1 MLKEVAGTKVYEKKR
16 QESMKIMEETE
27 AKREKIVGFL
37 DYIEQRLAE
46 LEEEK
51 EELKEY
57 QKSDRERRCL
67 EYALHQRELE
77 DVTATLDQVSVVMRE
92 PQVSLMFQVEEERR
106 NDVHNANQKRK
117 EFNTKEAVIQVSF
130 RGLPFRSAIADV

>member
-1 MLKEVAGTKVYEKKR
+1 VLKEVAGTKVYEKKR
-16 QESMKIMEETE
+16 QESMKIMDETD
-27 AKREKIVGFL
+27 AKREKIVTFL
-37 DYIEQRLAE
+37 DTIEERLNE

-77 DVTATLDQVSVVMRE
+77 EVTVALDTVRSGWDNMSRGVTND
-92 PQVSLMFQVEEERR
+92 QVEEDRR
-106 NDVHNANQKRK
+106 NDIHVSNQKRK
-117 EFNTKEAVIQVSF
+117 EFNQREVVVQVS
-130 RGLPFRSAIADV
+130 LP

>member
-16 QESMKIMEETE
+16 QESMKIMDETDS
-27 AKREKIVGFL
+27 KREKIVGFL
-37 DYIEQRLAE
+37 DYIEQRLNE

-77 DVTATLDQVSVVMRE
+77 DVTATLETVNLPAHMSEGMLICR
-92 PQVSLMFQVEEERR
+92 S
-106 NDVHNANQKRK
+106 KRK
-117 EFNTKEAVIQVSF
+117 DVMISTCRTKRGKNSTSGRSSF
-130 RGLPFRSAIADV
+130 R

>member
-1 MLKEVAGTKVYEKKR
+1 LTNISDKERLNVLKEVAGTKVYEKKR
-16 QESMKIMEETE
+16 QESVKIMEETE

-37 DYIEQRLAE
+37 DYIEERLTE

-77 DVTATLDQVSVVMRE
+77 EVTGMLEQVSRYVVLTAYARWK
-92 PQVSLMFQVEEERR
+92 
-106 NDVHNANQKRK
+106 KRGGTMSTIRIK
-117 EFNTKEAVIQVSF
+117 
-130 RGLPFRSAIADV
+130 SAKSSIRKKPLYR